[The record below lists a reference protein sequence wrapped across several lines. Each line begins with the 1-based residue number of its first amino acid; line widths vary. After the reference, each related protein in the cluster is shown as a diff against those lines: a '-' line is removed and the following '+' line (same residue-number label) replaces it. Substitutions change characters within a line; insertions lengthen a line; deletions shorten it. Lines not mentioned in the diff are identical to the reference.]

1 MAIDI
6 SSLGL
11 GGGAQAKA
19 EKFADIIQGGGTLSA
34 SQEAK
39 LANISEKAGQD
50 LASAFGYTPT
60 SSRYDYVSA
69 AAPTGIA
76 TLDTGATSA
85 AGPVSWAPTS
95 GDQYQ
100 YLSGGQE
107 NKLNKLAGLYAAG
120 ELEGREGKIA
130 KLESLLGKGQL
141 GTLESYFSPVTYTDP
156 TDLGFSLPTGITA
169 QDIAS
174 YVTQYGSTDP
184 TRVYQ
189 YATQYG
195 LNPENLAAVLGG
207 YDTTPRYGGPTIYNP
222 TQLQDI
228 FTRGQQGYTDAFG
241 NIISSTFGNAQDQAA
256 LEARLGLQAG
266 ALSSSFDP
274 TKFAS
279 SSIEDIESALSTS
292 GFNKAQESFKLAEAI
307 GSVYGFTPQQIDQF
321 AKNIFTGNV
330 KNESLMQTFED
341 ALSGNKSVNDLQFN
355 YFSTLA
361 QNDPENQLFKTN
373 PNLLTVFTPID
384 EPVAAE
390 RDSGQ
395 YGTINKLP
403 VLSASEADRLLAGNT
418 FLRGGNTFGYGT
430 SADNSLGWDLHS
442 KYLGYMANGAG
453 IYGVQSNP
461 QQIDYFDQIE
471 QRIQDLGGLQ
481 IKDFGEGNVQQGVYV
496 DMPNADGQIVS
507 TFVPVEQLFATYS
520 DPETGQSDG
529 AANYQQYQSTLN
541 SLNSGAKQLGIET
554 TGSISDLYNAVD
566 TAAQNIYV
574 VSGRADSFDPELME
588 DLGLL
593 NKKGEVDKNAHV
605 RIMYQKVGDKLVPL
619 ELLDSQKFQDPNTS
633 SGFFGDIASFAGEI
647 LSMPPVQMAL
657 MMSGGFGDLIGEAA
671 GFGASGPGAAGAFDM
686 AGAANLGP
694 GFAASNMAATIGTN
708 IGSLVGLGGPSSVL
722 LGNVLMNAGLAG
734 LQTGITT
741 GNLDYALDAA
751 LAGGMGTGIAGLT
764 NVALQNM
771 GGVELGPKT
780 RNTISNIVGG
790 AAAVSSAGQDVETYL
805 KNRVLGGGI
814 AWLAENGIDAAS
826 DKTGMT
832 GKEKEVFRA
841 LIPVMLG
848 EKLDAKD
855 VLNIAKAL
863 DKVGVFD
870 RTA

>member
-1 MAIDI
+1 MAIDF
-6 SSLGL
+6 STLGL

-39 LANISEKAGQD
+39 LANISGKAGQD
-50 LASAFGYTPT
+50 LAAALNYTPT
-60 SSRYDYVSA
+60 SGRYDYTPTGGITTLDTGTTGVTTA
-69 AAPTGIA
+69 AAPT
-76 TLDTGATSA
+76 
-85 AGPVSWAPTS
+85 WAPTAE
-95 GDQYQ
+95 DQYQ

-107 NKLNKLAGLYAAG
+107 KKFSRLADLYASG
-120 ELEGREGKIA
+120 ELEGRENKIA

-156 TDLGFSLPTGITA
+156 TNLGVTLPTGTTA
-169 QDIAS
+169 EDVARYI
-174 YVTQYGSTDP
+174 TQYGETDP
-184 TRVYQ
+184 TRLYQ
-189 YATQYG
+189 YATQYN
-195 LNPENLAAVLGG
+195 LTPENLATILTG
-207 YDTTPRYGGPTIYNP
+207 YGTTPRYGGPTIYGSE
-222 TQLQDI
+222 QLQDI
-228 FTRGQQGYTDAFG
+228 FTRGQQGYTDAFS
-241 NIISSTFGNAQDQAA
+241 NIISSTFGSAQDQAA
-256 LEARLGLQAG
+256 LETRLGLEAG

-307 GSVYGFTPQQIDQF
+307 GSIYGFTPEQIDQF

-341 ALSGNKSVNDLQFN
+341 ALSGNKSVNDLQFD

-361 QNDPENQLFKTN
+361 QNDPENQIFKTN

-395 YGTINKLP
+395 YGTVNKLP

-418 FLRGGNTFGYGT
+418 FLRGGNAFGYGT
-430 SADNSLGWDLHS
+430 SEDNSLGWDLHS

-453 IYGVQSNP
+453 IYGVQSNQ

-471 QRIQDLGGLQ
+471 QEIQNLGGLQ
-481 IKDFGEGNVQQGVYV
+481 TKDFGEGNVRSGVYI
-496 DMPNADGQIVS
+496 DKLNADGQLVS
-507 TFVPVEQLFATYS
+507 TFVPVEDLFATYS

-541 SLNSGAKQLGIET
+541 SLNSGAKQLGIEP

-574 VSGRADSFDPELME
+574 VSGRADSFDQDLME

-605 RIMYQKVGDKLVPL
+605 RILYQKVGDKLVPM
-619 ELLDSQKFQDPNTS
+619 ELLDSQKFQDPNTT
-633 SGFFGDIASFAGEI
+633 SGFFGDLASFAGEV
-647 LSMPPVQMAL
+647 LSMPPIQLAL
-657 MMSGGFGDLIGEAA
+657 MMSGGLGNLIGEAS
-671 GFGASGPGAAGAFDM
+671 GFGASAAGTGAFDV
-686 AGAANLGP
+686 AGAANLGSD
-694 GFAASNMAATIGTN
+694 FAASNMAATLGTN
-708 IGSLVGLGGPSSVL
+708 IGSAIGLSGPSSVL
-722 LGNVLMNAGLAG
+722 VGNVLMNAGLAG

-751 LAGGMGTGIAGLT
+751 LAGAMGTGVASLT
-764 NVALQNM
+764 NTALQNID
-771 GGVELGPKT
+771 GIELGPKT

-832 GKEKEVFRA
+832 GKEKEVFKA